1 MVIGDIRRKFKN
13 NVSLK
18 GKTLILTISILVIFF
33 IGTSLF
39 SYLSAK
45 NLLLK
50 EIDDKLYKQIEA
62 ISNSIRIK
70 VLNNSKVV
78 QSLVKS
84 SEFFTGKDLNE
95 YGELIKGNLQLNEDT
110 FGMGIWFEKNK
121 YKANIEQF
129 APYVYK
135 KDGSL
140 KVENGARQYP
150 QYTKDDWYIMGK
162 NTEKGRVGWSNA
174 YPDPITN
181 INMVTISSPFYN
193 KSGEF
198 IGVVTG
204 DIDINNI
211 IGMIKKIKVGKSGRA
226 FLISENGEYISDEDS
241 SKIMHVN
248 IKSDSN
254 KGLAAIS
261 KKILSEKSGELNF
274 KDINGTSKVVFKEIP
289 ETRWRVGI
297 ILPLSEVNAPLTKLI
312 NTIGIIAI
320 IALIITIIFILMG
333 IKYLMNQIIKV
344 NDLSKSMSQG
354 DFTKNLEVDSQDE
367 LGQMVINLNTMANKL
382 RTMFLKVNAN
392 VEQVVSSSQE
402 LSAIAEENLSMVEQN
417 SNSIQELAEGSEKIE
432 ELTRESLDIVNEIN
446 KGVEQITNN
455 IQEVVN
461 ASEETSQIADRG
473 KEAVKNAVEQM
484 DNIEACV
491 SESADVIDILG
502 TKSHK
507 IGDIVSL
514 IESVSEQTN
523 LLALNAA
530 IEAARAG
537 EHGKGFAVVADEVRK
552 LAEETKSA
560 TCDISVIIKEI
571 QSEVKKAVVSMDE
584 GKKQVQNGNVIVHD
598 AGEAF
603 ANIFMS
609 IENVSD
615 QVHQVSAVIEE
626 LYAGMGNMVASIE
639 NMANISVVSTQST
652 ETIAASSQEQ
662 KASMDEVAES
672 AQLLSN
678 IAMDLQEDFS
688 KFKVE

>member
-1 MVIGDIRRKFKN
+1 MIISNIKRKFSD

-18 GKTLILTISILVIFF
+18 GKALILTISILVVFF

-62 ISNSIRIK
+62 ISGSIRINT
-70 VLNNSKVV
+70 LNNSKVV

-84 SEFFTGKDLNE
+84 AEFFKCKDVNE
-95 YGELIKGNLQLNEDT
+95 YGKLIKGNLELNKNA

-121 YKANIEQF
+121 YKPNIAQF
-129 APYVYK
+129 APYAYRKGESV
-135 KDGSL
+135 
-140 KVENGARQYP
+140 KVENGEIKYP
-150 QYTKDDWYIMGK
+150 NYAKDDWYENGK
-162 NTEKGRVGWSNA
+162 NTKRGEVWWSDA
-174 YPDPITN
+174 YLDPITN
-181 INMVTISSPFYN
+181 INMVTISSPFYDAR
-193 KSGEF
+193 GEVN
-198 IGVVTG
+198 GVVTG
-204 DIDINNI
+204 DLDINNI
-211 IGMIKKIKVGKSGRA
+211 IKMVRNIRVGKLGRV
-226 FLISENGEYISDEDS
+226 FLLSKKGEYISDEDS
-241 SKIMHVN
+241 SKIMHIN
-248 IKSDSN
+248 IKSDTN

-261 KKILSEKSGELNF
+261 NKILQEKQGKLDFN
-274 KDINGTSKVVFKEIP
+274 DINGKSKVVFKEIP
-289 ETRWRVGI
+289 ETGWKIGV

-312 NTIGIIAI
+312 NTIAIIAI
-320 IALIITIIFILMG
+320 ISIIVTSIFILIG
-333 IKYLMNQIIKV
+333 IKYLINQILKV
-344 NDLSKSMSQG
+344 NDLSKSMSEG
-354 DFTKNLEVDSQDE
+354 DFTKNVKVDSQDE

-382 RTMFLKVNAN
+382 RTMFLKVNTN

-417 SNSIQELAEGSEKIE
+417 SNSIQELAQGSEKIE

-461 ASEETSQIADRG
+461 SSEETSQIADKG
-473 KEAVKNAVEQM
+473 KETVRNAVEQM

-491 SESADVIDILG
+491 SESANVIDILG
-502 TKSHK
+502 TKSHR

-552 LAEETKSA
+552 LAEETKRA

-571 QSEVKKAVVSMDE
+571 QDEVKKAVVSMNE

-603 ANIFMS
+603 ANIFVS

-662 KASMDEVAES
+662 KASMDEVAQS

>member
-1 MVIGDIRRKFKN
+1 MIISNIKRKFSD

-18 GKTLILTISILVIFF
+18 GKALILTVSILVVFF

-62 ISNSIRIK
+62 ISGSIRINT
-70 VLNNSKVV
+70 LNNSKVV

-84 SEFFTGKDLNE
+84 AEFFKCKDVNE
-95 YGELIKGNLQLNEDT
+95 YGKLIKGNLELNKNA

-129 APYVYK
+129 APYAYRKGEGVN
-135 KDGSL
+135 
-140 KVENGARQYP
+140 VENGEIKYP
-150 QYTKDDWYIMGK
+150 NYAKDDWYEKGK
-162 NTEKGRVGWSNA
+162 NTKRGEVWWSDA
-174 YPDPITN
+174 YLDPITN

-193 KSGEF
+193 DSGEF
-198 IGVVTG
+198 NGVVTG
-204 DIDINNI
+204 DLDINNI
-211 IGMIKKIKVGKSGRA
+211 IKMVKNIKVGKLGRA
-226 FLISENGEYISDEDS
+226 FLLSQKGEYISDEDS
-241 SKIMHVN
+241 SKIMRVN
-248 IKSDSN
+248 IKSDTN

-261 KKILSEKSGELNF
+261 HKILQEKQGELNF
-274 KDINGTSKVVFKEIP
+274 NDINGKSKVVFKEIP
-289 ETRWRVGI
+289 ETRWKIGI

-312 NTIGIIAI
+312 NTIAIIAI
-320 IALIITIIFILMG
+320 ISLVVTSIFILMG
-333 IKYLMNQIIKV
+333 IKYLINQILKV

-354 DFTKNLEVDSQDE
+354 DFTKNLKVDSQDE
-367 LGQMVINLNTMANKL
+367 LGQMVTNLNTMANKL
-382 RTMFLKVNAN
+382 RIMFLKVNTN

-432 ELTRESLDIVNEIN
+432 ELTKESLDIVNEIN

-461 ASEETSQIADRG
+461 ASEETSQIADQG
-473 KEAVKNAVEQM
+473 KDAIKNAVEQM
-484 DNIEACV
+484 DKIESCV
-491 SESADVIDILG
+491 SDSADVINILG

-552 LAEETKSA
+552 LAEETKNA

-571 QSEVKKAVVSMDE
+571 QSEVKKAVVSMNE
-584 GKKQVQNGNVIVHD
+584 GKKQVQNGNFIVHD